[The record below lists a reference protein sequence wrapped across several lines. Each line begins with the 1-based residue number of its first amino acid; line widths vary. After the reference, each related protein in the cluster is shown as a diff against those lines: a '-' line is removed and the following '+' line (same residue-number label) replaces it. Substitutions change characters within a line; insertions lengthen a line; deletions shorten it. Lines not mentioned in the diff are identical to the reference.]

1 MANTRYN
8 ETLFARA
15 NSMALKNRAENE
27 SLRSIYFLEGY
38 NQNKATFKVEYSNLE
53 TGEYRE
59 AEILVEVKPLN
70 FEQQLEEATI
80 LGISPTDLKIAQEV
94 DSWGANANDFE
105 TICALVHETYM
116 DTDVENDIWECTKVI
131 LSLYRNGYS
140 LKEIEQMTS
149 WERVDTSE
157 ELC

>member
-1 MANTRYN
+1 MTNTRYN

-15 NSMALKNRAENE
+15 NSMALKNRTENE
-27 SLRSIYFLEGY
+27 ALRSIYFLEGY

-59 AEILVEVKPLN
+59 TEILVEVKPLN
-70 FEQQLEEATI
+70 FEQQLEEATTI
-80 LGISPTDLKIAQEV
+80 GISPTDLKIAQEV
-94 DSWGANANDFE
+94 DSWGANADDFE

-131 LSLYRNGYS
+131 LSLYRNGYT
-140 LKEIEQMTS
+140 LEQIEQMTS

>member
-1 MANTRYN
+1 MTNTRYN

-38 NQNKATFKVEYSNLE
+38 NRNKATFKVEYSNLE

-59 AEILVEVKPLN
+59 TEILVEVKPLN
-70 FEQQLEEATI
+70 FKQQLEEATI